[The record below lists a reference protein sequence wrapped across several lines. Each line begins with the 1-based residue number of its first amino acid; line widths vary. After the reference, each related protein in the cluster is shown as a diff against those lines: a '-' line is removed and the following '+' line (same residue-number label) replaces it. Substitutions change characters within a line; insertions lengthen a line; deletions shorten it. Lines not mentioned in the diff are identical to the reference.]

1 MTPSHRHKDNSYI
14 VDCFIH
20 TLVNHQQLGLV
31 GVFNSSVEKKI
42 IYFLNG
48 RIFFFFICNVLLTLG
63 HTWHACVRLVN
74 FGTHLACIC
83 DLTKLM

>member
-1 MTPSHRHKDNSYI
+1 MTPPHRHKDNSFI
-14 VDCFIH
+14 VDRFIH
-20 TLVNHQQLGLV
+20 TVVNHQQLELV
-31 GVFNSSVEKKI
+31 FVFNSSVEKI

-48 RIFFFFICNVLLTLG
+48 RIFFFYCFI
-63 HTWHACVRLVN
+63 N